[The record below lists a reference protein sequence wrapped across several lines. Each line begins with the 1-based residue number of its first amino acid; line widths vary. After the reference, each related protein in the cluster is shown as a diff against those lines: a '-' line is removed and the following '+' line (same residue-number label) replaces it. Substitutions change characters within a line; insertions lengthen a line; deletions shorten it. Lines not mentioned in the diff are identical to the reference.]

1 MSDMTRPGPPW
12 HRPVGFLSPDER
24 RHLQEAVKANKR
36 FKFCEIC
43 GLEML
48 PGERRDS
55 TRRLHLDCEI
65 DYLEHLDEEHR
76 GELPG

>member
-1 MSDMTRPGPPW
+1 MTQAGPPW
-12 HRPVGFLSPDER
+12 HRANKRFLSEDER
-24 RHLQEAVKANKR
+24 RHLAAAVKANKR

-65 DYLEHLDEEHR
+65 SYLEHLDEEHR
-76 GELPG
+76 A